1 MTIPNF
7 TSPHCHPLSLDSG
20 STVAAMVEREIELET
35 GAVCCTDHG
44 SMGACR
50 EVYDLAKKKGLAPI
64 LGCEIY
70 FRDDQDP
77 ILAKAGIESVEGK
90 YNGYAKYFHAT
101 IHALDQPAFEA
112 MSRVLSRAWLNRTE
126 KHGSDL
132 KPIFDW
138 NDLEELGQ
146 YNITFGT
153 GCLVGMIQRNLL
165 LGRPDVAMAYF
176 KRLRGIAKPG
186 NLYVEIFPHHT
197 THQWVDGTFLHF
209 ADGTRQ
215 KVWAGK
221 KFRTNASE
229 EITAEA
235 MSWDPKPHT
244 HILGIK
250 NRSTWEIYPEP
261 KALARVETIQGF
273 MANECT
279 AFAPDGDTQ
288 RSCNRFMLELAR
300 RFKVPALVSDDAHFS
315 HPEDKVVQDIR
326 LSDGPRS
333 WKFYASYHRFSGQEA
348 FEHFRATLGIN
359 EAQFE
364 GWVENSKEFASRF
377 KDFSLDH
384 PVSLPAKFY
393 PPDSLKYTYELI
405 EKHGRM
411 DWNDPVMTARLKEEI
426 TLFHENGKLDLLTY
440 FQTCEDVIEHCQKE
454 GDLTGPGRGSS
465 GGVLLNY
472 LLEVTHVHPLQHELS
487 LDRFITPDRIASG
500 KMPDVDMDFPNR
512 DLLVDPENGYCV
524 KRYGDHFA
532 QISVLTT
539 MRLKSSMKDV
549 ARARLGFVPK
559 DIEDWCSRL
568 PTPPQ
573 GITDTA
579 FVFGYT
585 ADDGTEVKG
594 LVDTS
599 PDLQEY
605 IKKYPADWENV
616 KKCLAVPR
624 QYGRHAS
631 AFVIANE
638 PIAKRVPL
646 MTVSGV
652 PVTQYTAPS
661 VEASGFI
668 KFDFLG
674 LNTLNDIRDCLRFI
688 RARSGRAFE
697 PFYRMPHGRV
707 PLVRVVPHRGE
718 ILDVW
723 RLPEDEK
730 VFEEIGRGKTETVFQ
745 FNTNSARQWLRE
757 FNHRRPD
764 GRRLINSIDDMAV
777 FTALDR
783 PGPLD
788 AYVGEGED
796 RHNMLQEYAR
806 RARGEDPTDFI
817 PALQEILPETYGIM
831 AFQEGLQKVY
841 AELTGCS
848 RAEAEE
854 FRSNVA
860 KKKVDKVEKA
870 YGPFIEK
877 ASQRVGKETAEKI
890 FQQIKT
896 FGSYGFCMWEF
907 QGIETDCG
915 VRPIVELAKHPGIYR
930 VMYRREDGTRGCTYP
945 VRVWQSGTKEV
956 KVAILANGA
965 TVAATDDHQFYSS
978 EDRKWYPFSWYL
990 DRGEMATDHG
1000 WTSILSVNSIGVQP
1014 VYDME
1019 MPFEPNFYL
1028 PGGVLAHN
1036 CKAHAVAYSYIAYA
1050 CAWLKHHYPLEWWC
1064 AVLKNAD
1071 KEKVYEQHWAHC
1083 GHLVDM
1089 PDANHSEPDFVLRGD
1104 RIKAPLGFLKGVG
1117 PKAQE
1122 ELAAGRPYK
1131 DIQDF
1136 CDRIRSVKDATKT
1149 TDPETGKV
1157 KAGRSALNKGVVG
1170 DLIIT
1175 GVLDSLFEP
1184 GLTDLEKIQAF
1195 HAALAISMEKKKPEP
1210 VDPKWIEMDL
1220 LGRYQYRKK
1229 VLPIHA
1235 EDIRRP
1241 ACVLAQIPG
1250 LRMETDLDSDG
1261 NPEERFYYDTE
1272 EETLRV
1278 VSGTELRMLSG
1289 LRVGRD
1295 PIRVA
1300 AIAYVLAA
1308 RTFDYGKEVRKR
1320 AVDFTLDLGGVQ
1332 TNLVLWPPR
1341 NGRIPNMPVGH
1352 RKADTLVGGIVLLT
1366 LNRYRDDRPFG
1377 IDSIQ
1382 IIRLPLE
1389 NKNKGAK

>member
-426 TLFHENGKLDLLTY
+426 ALFHENGKLDLLTY

-896 FGSYGFCMWEF
+896 FGSYGFC
-907 QGIETDCG
+907 
-915 VRPIVELAKHPGIYR
+915 
-930 VMYRREDGTRGCTYP
+930 
-945 VRVWQSGTKEV
+945 
-956 KVAILANGA
+956 
-965 TVAATDDHQFYSS
+965 
-978 EDRKWYPFSWYL
+978 
-990 DRGEMATDHG
+990 
-1000 WTSILSVNSIGVQP
+1000 
-1014 VYDME
+1014 
-1019 MPFEPNFYL
+1019 
-1028 PGGVLAHN
+1028 
-1036 CKAHAVAYSYIAYA
+1036 KAHAVAYSYIAYA

-1064 AVLKNAD
+1064 AVLANAD

-1136 CDRIRSVKDATKT
+1136 CDRIRSVKDATRT
-1149 TDPETGKV
+1149 VDPETGKV

-1184 GLTDLEKIQAF
+1184 GLTDLEKIQAY
-1195 HAALAISMEKKKPEP
+1195 HSALAVSMGKKKPEP

-1250 LRMETDLDSDG
+1250 LRMETDLDPDG

-1389 NKNKGAK
+1389 NKKKGAK